1 MPLVFPKVFSARA
14 TFPMVHKIASSP
26 WLPTNLPPVAVF
38 PSEGTDLFTMKLV
51 RFLMKLNN
59 ETVAIEL
66 KNGTVVQGTVSG
78 VDIAMNT
85 YMKNV
90 KVHCCSVLHRTPP

>member
-1 MPLVFPKVFSARA
+1 
-14 TFPMVHKIASSP
+14 
-26 WLPTNLPPVAVF
+26 
-38 PSEGTDLFTMKLV
+38 MKLV

-90 KVHCCSVLHRTPP
+90 KVRTHALCACGANAMLHHLSPNGGPGVDSCVVVCGLLGHGQGQKHGEV

>member
-1 MPLVFPKVFSARA
+1 
-14 TFPMVHKIASSP
+14 
-26 WLPTNLPPVAVF
+26 
-38 PSEGTDLFTMKLV
+38 
-51 RFLMKLNN
+51 MKLNN

-78 VDIAMNT
+78 VDVAMNT

-90 KVHCCSVLHRTPP
+90 KVSMSNSKLSYVSHRYPV

>member
-1 MPLVFPKVFSARA
+1 
-14 TFPMVHKIASSP
+14 
-26 WLPTNLPPVAVF
+26 
-38 PSEGTDLFTMKLV
+38 
-51 RFLMKLNN
+51 MKLNN

-78 VDIAMNT
+78 VDVAMNT

-90 KVHCCSVLHRTPP
+90 KVSRNPTVHKFILHIIFIFTFIICP

>member
-1 MPLVFPKVFSARA
+1 
-14 TFPMVHKIASSP
+14 
-26 WLPTNLPPVAVF
+26 
-38 PSEGTDLFTMKLV
+38 MKLV

-90 KVHCCSVLHRTPP
+90 KVHCFECFTGPHPCLIKHRSLFFINALLVFFCAGHRQGQEHGEV

>member
-1 MPLVFPKVFSARA
+1 
-14 TFPMVHKIASSP
+14 
-26 WLPTNLPPVAVF
+26 
-38 PSEGTDLFTMKLV
+38 MKLV

-90 KVHCCSVLHRTPP
+90 KVRKNAICLACVSAKAILLHFSPICGLGLTIVSCVVVW